1 MNDIWHFLRE
11 FESKEI
17 VKRFYK
23 TKFNYNLNT
32 AKAVEI
38 NCAFTQA
45 REYFNSSATADLSVR
60 PLLQY
65 YGVVAF
71 SRGLILI
78 LNKNARENNIIPS
91 HGLKI
96 KNWSDIE
103 KSGKIEEIVL
113 KISNGTFFE
122 LIKATKN
129 RSFFRVGSSGI
140 NWNVPFPSPS
150 LESEFCFRELVFC
163 FPDLKDSVKSWLN
176 ETVAC
181 RMFKNSNIIGNEWRL
196 EIHGANDP
204 LTISK
209 IFPPEKF
216 KDLEIIEQNTDCTIK
231 FDKHTWP
238 NLCQK
243 WSSTFIVLG
252 DLYVVPPLS
261 NDIYLNEL
269 SKMYAISFILGT
281 ISRYH
286 PSTWNN
292 INKGITNDSVL
303 PFFLNSLDFIQEKF
317 PLSILEFLQS
327 LEEYKEGT

>member
-11 FESKEI
+11 FESKDI

-23 TKFNYNLNT
+23 RKFNYELNT

-38 NCAFTQA
+38 NCAFTQG
-45 REYFNSSATADLSVR
+45 REYFNSSAKADLSVR

-65 YGVVAF
+65 YGVVAL
-71 SRGLILI
+71 SRGLILM
-78 LNKNARENNIIPS
+78 LNRNARENNIIPS

-96 KNWSDIE
+96 KNWSDVE
-103 KSGKIEEIVL
+103 KSGKIDEVIL

-122 LIKATKN
+122 LIKATEN

-140 NWNVPFPSPS
+140 NWNVGFPLPS
-150 LESEFCFRELVFC
+150 LESEFYFGELAFC
-163 FPDLKDSVKSWLN
+163 FPDLKDSVEAWLN
-176 ETVAC
+176 ETFPC
-181 RMFKNSNIIGNEWRL
+181 RMFKNSNVNGNEWKL
-196 EIHGANDP
+196 EIHGENDP
-204 LTISK
+204 LILSK
-209 IFPPEKF
+209 IFPLEKF
-216 KDLEIIEQNTDCTIK
+216 YDLEIIEANKDCIIK

-243 WSSTFIVLG
+243 WSSTFTVIG

-269 SKMYAISFILGT
+269 SKMYSTSFILGT

-292 INKGITNDSVL
+292 INKGISNDAVL
-303 PFFLNSLDFIQEKF
+303 PFLLNFMDFLQEKF
-317 PLSILEFLQS
+317 PQSILEFLQS
-327 LEEYKEGT
+327 LKDYKEEN